1 MKRNVK
7 FSKGKSLITAVG
19 VIAICVVGFL
29 LFSSCGTINTY
40 LQQLKGELIGN
51 DYNIT
56 EYDHYGNPVLRV
68 SGDKIRMDAETDNA
82 GEPTSYINIT
92 IDGFE
97 WKHVGATLVFAQ
109 NGADM
114 ITDFALPEHI
124 ESNGD
129 TSTGLMSVDRFINNY
144 KNAFGRG
151 EVVLVSSQNGVPIG
165 LFRGDKCI
173 VTIPDNL
180 PKTTLIDIDGKL
192 VYIHRGIV
200 DIIPTGLFDN

>member
-1 MKRNVK
+1 MKKVANKV
-7 FSKGKSLITAVG
+7 SIILIAA
-19 VIAICVVGFL
+19 IAAL
-29 LFSSCGTINTY
+29 MAASMTSCGIVDTY
-40 LQQLKGELIGN
+40 IKQLKGELIGN

-114 ITDFALPEHI
+114 ITDFALPEYI

-165 LFRGDKCI
+165 LFRGDKCT

>member
-1 MKRNVK
+1 MKKVANKV
-7 FSKGKSLITAVG
+7 SIILIAA
-19 VIAICVVGFL
+19 IAAL
-29 LFSSCGTINTY
+29 MAASMTSCGIVDTY
-40 LQQLKGELIGN
+40 IKQLKGELIGN

-144 KNAFGRG
+144 KNAFGRS

-165 LFRGDKCI
+165 LFRGDKCT

>member
-1 MKRNVK
+1 MKKVANKV
-7 FSKGKSLITAVG
+7 SIILIAA
-19 VIAICVVGFL
+19 IAAL
-29 LFSSCGTINTY
+29 MAASMTSCGIVDTY
-40 LQQLKGELIGN
+40 IKQLKGELIGN

-114 ITDFALPEHI
+114 ITDFALPEYI

-144 KNAFGRG
+144 KNAFGRS

-165 LFRGDKCI
+165 LFRGDKCT

>member
-1 MKRNVK
+1 MKKVANKV
-7 FSKGKSLITAVG
+7 SIILIAA
-19 VIAICVVGFL
+19 IAAL
-29 LFSSCGTINTY
+29 MAASMTSCGIVDTY
-40 LQQLKGELIGN
+40 IKQLKGELIGN

-151 EVVLVSSQNGVPIG
+151 EVVLFSINNVVPSG
-165 LFRGDKCI
+165 LFRGDTCT
-173 VTIPDNL
+173 VTIPQNL

>member
-1 MKRNVK
+1 MKKVANKV
-7 FSKGKSLITAVG
+7 SIILIAA
-19 VIAICVVGFL
+19 IAAL
-29 LFSSCGTINTY
+29 MAASMTSCGIVDTY
-40 LQQLKGELIGN
+40 IKQLKGELIGN

-151 EVVLVSSQNGVPIG
+151 EVVLVSSQNEVPIG
-165 LFRGDKCI
+165 LFRGDKCT

>member
-1 MKRNVK
+1 MKKVANKV
-7 FSKGKSLITAVG
+7 SIILIAA
-19 VIAICVVGFL
+19 IAAL
-29 LFSSCGTINTY
+29 MAASMTSCGIVDTY
-40 LQQLKGELIGN
+40 IKQLKGELIGN

-165 LFRGDKCI
+165 LFRGDKCT

>member
-97 WKHVGATLVFAQ
+97 
-109 NGADM
+109 
-114 ITDFALPEHI
+114 
-124 ESNGD
+124 
-129 TSTGLMSVDRFINNY
+129 
-144 KNAFGRG
+144 
-151 EVVLVSSQNGVPIG
+151 
-165 LFRGDKCI
+165 
-173 VTIPDNL
+173 
-180 PKTTLIDIDGKL
+180 
-192 VYIHRGIV
+192 
-200 DIIPTGLFDN
+200 